1 MKTSLQAYLKN
12 SIEAVPFYEQAF
24 GATLGYHVFNED
36 GTFMHAE
43 LNLDGQNLL
52 SISESGSNVGK
63 ETLNHCSPADY
74 PTMNFCVLLEDEEAV
89 KKAYEIL
96 VEGGN
101 ILLPLGELPWSKCC
115 ANVID
120 RFGIFWYIYI

>member
-1 MKTSLQAYLKN
+1 M
-12 SIEAVPFYEQAF
+12 EAVSFYQRAF
-24 GATLGYHVFNED
+24 GATLGYHVLNED
-36 GTFMHAE
+36 GTYMHTE

-52 SISESGSNVGK
+52 SLSESGSDVGK
-63 ETLNHCSPADY
+63 ETLHNCSPSNY
-74 PTMNFCVLLEDEEAV
+74 PTMNFCVQLEDIEAV

-96 VEGGN
+96 IENGN

-120 RFGIFWYIYI
+120 RFGIFWYIYV